1 MTLSVLDL
9 WFYAGAMAV
18 LFFTPGPV
26 WLALTA
32 RGLSGGFHAAWPL
45 ALGVAIGDMLWPLLA
60 VLGVTWILTVFDGLM
75 VVLKWVAVA
84 MFAGMGAL
92 LLRHADAPVSRDGRL
107 TRPGILP
114 GFLAGLAVILS
125 NPKAIL
131 FYIGV
136 LPGFFDLSRVTGADI
151 AAIVTISFLVPLTGN
166 LIMAG
171 LIGRLR
177 DRLTSPRVMRRIN
190 VASGWLLLAVAALL
204 MLS

>member
-151 AAIVTISFLVPLTGN
+151 AAIVTISFLVPLSGN